1 MEMVVYSKQQMDT
14 LDTLGTTRASVN
26 LTLMIQYESMRQN
39 AE

>member
-1 MEMVVYSKQQMDT
+1 MGMVVYLKHQMDT
-14 LDTLGTTRASVN
+14 LDTTRASVN